1 MVSIVSIQYFFL
13 YKIWKVAIVLHFL
26 FKKKII
32 IIMIIKQL
40 GIGSTTMIFVLIRFG
55 SIFLNLMELIG
66 PMQEVI
72 TYVSG
77 KFNFINHLEMEAR

>member
-1 MVSIVSIQYFFL
+1 
-13 YKIWKVAIVLHFL
+13 
-26 FKKKII
+26 
-32 IIMIIKQL
+32 MIIKQL